1 MMKMND
7 LYIALIRAE
16 EVCAREE
23 WPTGLAVYYDPGSV
37 SLETDETLSYC
48 FLERLSTGRLTVCS
62 RDDTDL
68 RYELANRAI
77 RLLDQERRRVDANLP
92 DDWPHG
98 IHPEMQHWAKM
109 LFRLHYFKP
118 DHRFIAGVLGRVRAG
133 NVLTKKQIAAIQE
146 IYQELGGVEGLRK
159 RQHTLWR
166 LMRLSEID
174 LEPKDRATVEQF
186 IHFAQSTAGL
196 RARKLPVIGA
206 LEEQYWKQ
214 RLQATI
220 RRADQIAAMLE
231 RRPGCTGLLG

>member
-1 MMKMND
+1 MND

-23 WPTGLAVYYDPGSV
+23 WPIGLAVYYDPGSV
-37 SLETDETLSYC
+37 SLETNETLSYC
-48 FLERLSTGRLTVCS
+48 FLERFSTGRLTVCS

-68 RYELANRAI
+68 RYEMANRAI
-77 RLLDQERRRVDANLP
+77 RLLDRERRRLDANLP

-98 IHPEMQHWAKM
+98 IHPDMQHWAKM

-118 DHRFIAGVLGRVRAG
+118 DHRFIASVLGRVRAG
-133 NVLTKKQIAAIQE
+133 NMLTKKQIATIQE
-146 IYQELGGVEGLRK
+146 IHRELGGVEGLRK
-159 RQHTLWR
+159 RQHTQWR

-186 IHFAQSTAGL
+186 IRFAQSTAGL
-196 RARKLPVIGA
+196 RARQLPVIGA

-214 RLQATI
+214 RLKATV
-220 RRADQIAAMLE
+220 RRAERVADMLE
-231 RRPGCTGLLG
+231 RRPGCTELLG